1 MRIDDDS
8 VTAKRCKEENR
19 KETASLSFLTT
30 ATTKTI
36 TTATATA
43 AATTTAMALP
53 SAFVNLVDTHGA
65 SLQNLALLA
74 YLRKGEEAKPFLE
87 GVTAAR
93 AYVDMNR

>member
-1 MRIDDDS
+1 
-8 VTAKRCKEENR
+8 
-19 KETASLSFLTT
+19 
-30 ATTKTI
+30 
-36 TTATATA
+36 
-43 AATTTAMALP
+43 MALP